1 MQLNVKRIEQALGTT
16 PLRAEALHGGN
27 IAEVLRLHLAD
38 GRRVVAKIAPDASAR
53 FDLEGRMLST
63 LRERS
68 DLPVPDLLYAAPD
81 LLILSEIPGNSR
93 LDARAQA
100 DAAQHLA
107 ALHAHTSPTYGLE
120 YDTLIGGLHQP
131 NTPNRSWIA
140 FFREQRLLYMAQQA
154 LDEGELPARL
164 MTRIEAL
171 AARLERY
178 LFEPAQPALIHGDM
192 WTTNI
197 LAQDGRITGF
207 LDPAI
212 YYAHEEIEL
221 AFSTLFGTFSDA
233 FFRRYAELRP
243 IAPGF
248 FEERRDL
255 YNLYPLLVHVRL
267 FGGSYV
273 SSVESIL
280 RRLGV

>member
-1 MQLNVKRIEQALGTT
+1 MRLNAERIEQALREA
-16 PLRAEALHGGN
+16 PLHAEALHGGN
-27 IAEVLRLHLAD
+27 IAEVLRLHLTD

-68 DLPVPDLLYAAPD
+68 DLPVPDVFYAAPD

-107 ALHAHTSPTYGLE
+107 ALHGHSSPTYGLE

-164 MTRIEAL
+164 MLRIETL
-171 AARLERY
+171 AARLERF
-178 LFEPAQPALIHGDM
+178 LFEPQQPALIHGDM

-280 RRLGV
+280 RHLGV